1 MWIGCDIVNINRI
14 KDPYKIA
21 RRILSEQE
29 YEQFSN
35 YSSNRQKEFL
45 AGRFAAREA
54 IIKALPIPLKLKEIV
69 VEPPKE
75 IQYQGY
81 TIQVSIAHDGGF
93 AMATALVQRKES
105 HENI

>member
-1 MWIGCDIVNINRI
+1 MWIGCDIVQIDRI
-14 KDPYKIA
+14 KEPQKIA
-21 RRILSEQE
+21 KRILSKQE
-29 YEQFSN
+29 YEQFLN
-35 YSSNRQKEFL
+35 YSFARQKEYV

-54 IIKALPIPLKLKEIV
+54 IIKALPIPLEIKEIV
-69 VEPPKE
+69 VEPPKA

-105 HENI
+105 NENI

>member
-1 MWIGCDIVNINRI
+1 MIGCDIVNIDRI

-75 IQYQGY
+75 IQYQGIRFKY
-81 TIQVSIAHDGGF
+81 RLPMMEDLPCDSPGSKKGIS
-93 AMATALVQRKES
+93 
-105 HENI
+105 

>member
-1 MWIGCDIVNINRI
+1 MWIGCDIVNIDRI

-93 AMATALVQRKES
+93 AMATSLVQRKES

>member
-1 MWIGCDIVNINRI
+1 MWIGCDIVNIDRI

-81 TIQVSIAHDGGF
+81 TIQVSIAHDEGF